1 VELWVIWDFSSSFQI
16 CTDVRI
22 ASDYEGR
29 VTKDI
34 RALRKERGLDKD
46 QEWDIWRDGCEGGE

>member
-1 VELWVIWDFSSSFQI
+1 VGLWVLGHLSSMRERYLL
-16 CTDVRI
+16 TLK

>member
-1 VELWVIWDFSSSFQI
+1 MLA
-16 CTDVRI
+16 C
-22 ASDYEGR
+22 SDYEGR

-46 QEWDIWRDGCEGGE
+46 QEWDIWRDGCEGGEYDDLRNRECFSIRC